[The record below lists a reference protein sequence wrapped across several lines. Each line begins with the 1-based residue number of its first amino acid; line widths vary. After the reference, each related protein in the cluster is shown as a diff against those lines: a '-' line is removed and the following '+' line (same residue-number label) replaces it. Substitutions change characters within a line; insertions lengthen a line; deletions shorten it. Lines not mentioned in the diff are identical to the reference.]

1 MDSQLKKAVINH
13 RQEEI
18 KEYLREL
25 ETDKSFSLTS
35 LIEDLLP
42 LMLMECSLRYGSFH
56 FVKMS
61 LFLRELSQKKYFSKK
76 AELEI
81 AKVVV
86 LGLSERHFINI
97 EAGNGGYQEKK
108 VNQKTFA
115 KLSEE
120 INKGNSHNAFYYA
133 LGILEN
139 QPEQLKDYL
148 INLGMERISDSL
160 GHSISCFFPVMRDL
174 VNHHKDLAA
183 TAVLSYIMYLSR
195 HSYQGEYNSNQ
206 KKRKKLAQK
215 ELEKPSPDKLEDL
228 GLKAASGSG
237 IVNLHHMITYYTF
250 FMLEDSSFYQQFP
263 PYSILE
269 NYFGNKNIDQKRLKL
284 AETNQE
290 KSLIA
295 ETYQQFKDNFSITN
309 YEDNLVFLFYNLD
322 QNYKKTVSYL
332 YQLFAEYYNSSWDPH
347 YYTSLYC
354 ALGLY
359 KSEKINDPKVKKM
372 AIIQAFE
379 YFTSNI
385 L

>member
-13 RQEEI
+13 RQEEL
-18 KEYLREL
+18 KEYLKEL
-25 ETDKSFSLTS
+25 KTDNSFNLAS

-61 LFLRELSQKKYFSKK
+61 LFLREYSQNKYFSRK

-81 AKVVV
+81 ARVVV
-86 LGLSERHFINI
+86 LGLSERHFINLK
-97 EAGNGGYQEKK
+97 ADSNGYQENE
-108 VNQKTFA
+108 VNQKTYD
-115 KLSEE
+115 KLAEE
-120 INKGNSHNAFYYA
+120 INAGNTHNAFYYA

-139 QPEQLKDYL
+139 EPKKLKEHL
-148 INLGMERISDSL
+148 LNLGMERIPDSL

-174 VNHHKDLAA
+174 VNHHKDISA
-183 TAVLSYIMYLSR
+183 TAVLSYVMYLSR
-195 HSYQGEYNSNQ
+195 YKYQGKYNSEQ
-206 KKRKKLAQK
+206 KKRKD
-215 ELEKPSPDKLEDL
+215 PSPKELEDL

-250 FMLEDSSFYQQFP
+250 FMLEKSSFYQQLP

-269 NYFGNKNIDQKRLKL
+269 NYFGSKNINQKRLQL
-284 AETNQE
+284 AKANKKETQ
-290 KSLIA
+290 IA
-295 ETYQQFKDNFSITN
+295 ESYQQFKDNFSLAN
-309 YEDNLVFLFYNLD
+309 YQNDLAFLFYNLD
-322 QNYKKTVSYL
+322 QNYTKTVSHL
-332 YQLFAEYYNSSWDPH
+332 HRLLAEYYNPNWNPH

-359 KSEKINDPKVKKM
+359 KSDKVNDARIKKM
-372 AIIQAFE
+372 AVIQAVK
-379 YFTSNI
+379 YFANKV